1 MARTLVRGSGTQR
14 GYPVLG
20 QVAALGPMQPL
31 LHTTASITA
40 ATATAIVG
48 TRTVVGP
55 QHSAIAEAK
64 AVATSFTAA
73 DLPMQRPSEVAA
85 GLSCSGRHSY

>member
-1 MARTLVRGSGTQR
+1 MRGSGTQR

-31 LHTTASITA
+31 LHTAASITA

-64 AVATSFTAA
+64 AVATSFTA
-73 DLPMQRPSEVAA
+73 DLPMQRPFEVVA